1 MSITYGV
8 PGSWGGK
15 RRENCLWKIFH
26 IVASAPK
33 MGNSVLSSSKRKS
46 ERKKL
51 TFFLIQYDILIICS
65 VVFLIDPYT
74 GCICTTS
81 LWLLIWLFFL
91 NNLAALLMH
100 CFMNNY
106 THVWNKI
113 ILLLK
118 ILCLDKFFIVLSP
131 PGPPPPLICLQNQLL
146 FIQQECLRWRH
157 CKMPWQRFCLSLL
170 YQDQV
175 KKPEFILGK
184 PQDST

>member
-1 MSITYGV
+1 MNNFSYSCIKLQRWGV
-8 PGSWGGK
+8 QFCLLARERVRGK
-15 RRENCLWKIFH
+15 N
-26 IVASAPK
+26 
-33 MGNSVLSSSKRKS
+33 
-46 ERKKL
+46 KL
-51 TFFLIQYDILIICS
+51 FFFQYDILIIYS

-106 THVWNKI
+106 THVWSKI

-131 PGPPPPLICLQNQLL
+131 PGPPPPPPHLPSKSTSVYTARV
-146 FIQQECLRWRH
+146 FE
-157 CKMPWQRFCLSLL
+157 
-170 YQDQV
+170 V
-175 KKPEFILGK
+175 KAL
-184 PQDST
+184 

>member
-1 MSITYGV
+1 MNNFSYSCIKLQR
-8 PGSWGGK
+8 WGIQFCLLARERARGK
-15 RRENCLWKIFH
+15 N
-26 IVASAPK
+26 
-33 MGNSVLSSSKRKS
+33 
-46 ERKKL
+46 KL
-51 TFFLIQYDILIICS
+51 FFFIQYDILIICS
-65 VVFLIDPYT
+65 IVFLIDPYT

-131 PGPPPPLICLQNQLL
+131 SGTPPSPPPPSVPTVMLWKHHELI
-146 FIQQECLRWRH
+146 
-157 CKMPWQRFCLSLL
+157 K
-170 YQDQV
+170 
-175 KKPEFILGK
+175 
-184 PQDST
+184 